1 MLIAQGCSCSDGQQ
15 LLLTNVFDHVL
26 RNGRGFA
33 SAGAAL
39 DDDGIVLLKALE
51 QEAVGNIWLV
61 EFDGWDVFG
70 VFRDWVVS
78 FVFRDEVGG
87 DIVLFELKH
96 QKVDI

>member
-1 MLIAQGCSCSDGQQ
+1 M
-15 LLLTNVFDHVL
+15 F
-26 RNGRGFA
+26 RNGCGFA
-33 SAGAAL
+33 SAGATL
-39 DDDGIVLLKALE
+39 DDDGVVLVEVLE
-51 QEAVGNIWLV
+51 KEAVGNIRLV

-78 FVFRDEVGG
+78 FVFRNKVGG